1 MNAAIIHGRDILAAL
16 EIVRSGDVTL
26 IFPSMRNHNR
36 MWNIQGNRAVDEER
50 FEEAFR
56 RSLIETDPITITT
69 ESAKIRL
76 TQLGK
81 EALGEG
87 EEPEPEVEE
96 VDETAELVH
105 RVGRTKG
112 AAESQALS
120 ALALVK
126 LAETNERIAV
136 ALEEIVNT
144 LKARG

>member
-1 MNAAIIHGRDILAAL
+1 MNAAVIHEQDIRRAL
-16 EIVRSGDVTL
+16 EMTRAGVITL
-26 IFPSMRNHNR
+26 VFPSIRNR
-36 MWNIQGNRAVDEER
+36 DRQWLIEGNRATPDYEAT

-56 RSLIETDPITITT
+56 RSLIETEPGSVTT
-69 ESAKIRL
+69 ESAKMRL

-81 EALGEG
+81 EALGEI
-87 EEPEPEVEE
+87 EEPEP
-96 VDETAELVH
+96 VDDVAELVH

-136 ALEEIVNT
+136 ALEEIINT
-144 LKARG
+144 LKSRG